1 MVLYDLNKERK
12 MNARAVK
19 YEAQVGKKQ
28 LNLYYHDNTLW
39 LTLNNI
45 SELFN
50 CSVEKV
56 YKVLNQI
63 TKKSKITKSTCNKY
77 LEITTD
83 NGAKSMGNFY
93 NLDIIMAVGYM
104 LNPKIAMEFYNSSL
118 FVYKNAVMHTRKSHR
133 SFVTILKKIF

>member
-1 MVLYDLNKERK
+1 MKTK
-12 MNARAVK
+12 AVK

-28 LNLYYHDNTLW
+28 LKMYYHDNTLW

-50 CSVEKV
+50 CSIEKV
-56 YKVLNQI
+56 YAMLRQV
-63 TKKSKITKSTCNKY
+63 TKKSKIAKNVCNKY
-77 LEITTD
+77 IEITLD

-118 FVYKNAVMHTRKSHR
+118 FVYKNAVIHTQKRKR
-133 SFVTILKKIF
+133 SFLSRLF

>member
-1 MVLYDLNKERK
+1 
-12 MNARAVK
+12 MNTRAVK

-28 LNLYYHDNTLW
+28 LKLYYHDNTLW

-50 CSVEKV
+50 CSIEKV

-63 TKKSKITKSTCNKY
+63 TKKSKITKSVCHKY
-77 LEITTD
+77 LEVTSD

-104 LNPKIAMEFYNSSL
+104 LNPKIAMEFYHSSL
-118 FVYKNAVMHTRKSHR
+118 FVYKNAVMHSQKSQR
-133 SFVTILKKIF
+133 GLLALLKKIF